1 MSAPGA
7 GWLAFEGRIGTSNQS
22 THGETAMRLILTL
35 TAVTL
40 FPVAGLGHHST
51 GGFYET
57 GTMIEVTGT
66 VTEVF
71 WRNPHVGLTL
81 EVANDAGETEL
92 WEIEGGAWNTVQRR
106 GVTSETVAIGDEIR
120 VAGRPATR
128 GVKAVWTS
136 HIRISSGEEFVLSD
150 RPSPPRWTEASSA
163 PSIVSPGAAT
173 AAAEAANGIFRV
185 WSSVRGFGGTI
196 EPPALTAEAQA
207 LKDQWD
213 QAVDDPGLRCE
224 APGMPNA
231 ILNPYPIQFIDEGDH
246 IRLLIEE
253 WDGNRVIYMDPATTP
268 ADPPVHHLGHSVG
281 SWEGNTLVVE
291 IDRVSAPYLD
301 AQGTPM
307 SDAVTMVE
315 RFTLSDD
322 ETGLEYEVTVTDP
335 VYLTAPAVWQRS
347 YAWIPGVEVKPF
359 DCTLRETG
367 RSVYEN

>member
-1 MSAPGA
+1 
-7 GWLAFEGRIGTSNQS
+7 
-22 THGETAMRLILTL
+22 MRPIYTL

-40 FPVAGLGHHST
+40 LPVAGLGHHST
-51 GGFYET
+51 GGFYDT
-57 GTMIEVTGT
+57 DTTIEVTGT

-81 EVANDAGETEL
+81 EVVNDAGEPEL

-106 GVTSETVAIGDEIR
+106 GITSETVAIGDETR
-120 VAGRPATR
+120 VAGAPGTR
-128 GVKAVWTS
+128 GVKAVWATHIQTS
-136 HIRISSGEEFVLSD
+136 GGEEFGIAD
-150 RPSPPRWTEASSA
+150 RPYPPRWAEASSA
-163 PSIVSPGAAT
+163 PEISPSAAA
-173 AAAEAANGIFRV
+173 AAAETANGIFRV
-185 WSSVRGFGGTI
+185 WNSVRGFGGSI

-231 ILNPYPIQFIDEGDH
+231 ILNPYPIQFIDEGDR

-253 WDGNRVIYMDPATTP
+253 WDGNRVIYLDPATTP
-268 ADPPVHHLGHSVG
+268 ADPPIDGLGHSVG
-281 SWEGNTLVVE
+281 RWEGNTLVVE
-291 IDRVSAPYLD
+291 IDHISSPYLD

-315 RFTLSDD
+315 RFILSDD
-322 ETGLEYEVTVTDP
+322 ETRLDYEVTVTDP
-335 VYLTAPAVWQRS
+335 VYLTEPAVWRRF

>member
-1 MSAPGA
+1 
-7 GWLAFEGRIGTSNQS
+7 
-22 THGETAMRLILTL
+22 MRLICTL
-35 TAVTL
+35 TTLTL
-40 FPVAGLGHHST
+40 FPVASLGHHST
-51 GGFYET
+51 GGFYDT
-57 GTMIEVTGT
+57 DTTIEVTGT

-81 EVANDAGETEL
+81 EVTNDAGETEL

-120 VAGRPATR
+120 VAGNPATR
-128 GVKAVWTS
+128 GVKAVWVT
-136 HIRISSGEEFVLSD
+136 HMQISSGEEFVVSD

-163 PSIVSPGAAT
+163 SPEVSAGAAL
-173 AAAEAANGIFRV
+173 AEAEDADGIFRV
-185 WSSVRGFGGTI
+185 WSSVRGFGGAN
-196 EPPALTAEAQA
+196 EPPALTAQAQA

-224 APGMPNA
+224 PPGMPNA
-231 ILNPYPIQFIDEGDH
+231 ILNPYPIQFIDEGDR

-268 ADPPVHHLGHSVG
+268 SDPPVHHLGHSVG
-281 SWEGNTLVVE
+281 RWDGITLVVE
-291 IDRVSAPYLD
+291 IDHVSAPYLD

-335 VYLTAPAVWQRS
+335 VYLTAPAVWRRS